1 MLELTLASLLS
12 TMSVDFCAIMEK
24 ENDVVK
30 STLIAYSKA
39 NQKYGS
45 DNVIKV
51 VTEANPIELR
61 ALALSNVVTKCPN
74 KL

>member
-1 MLELTLASLLS
+1 MMELTLASLLS
-12 TMSVDFCAIMEK
+12 TMSADFCAIMEK

-45 DNVIKV
+45 DDVIRV

>member
-1 MLELTLASLLS
+1 MMELTLASLLS
-12 TMSVDFCAIMEK
+12 TMSADFCAIMEK

-45 DNVIKV
+45 DNVIRV

-61 ALALSNVVTKCPN
+61 ALALSNVVTKCPS

>member
-1 MLELTLASLLS
+1 MVELTLATLLS
-12 TMSVDFCAIMEK
+12 TMSADFCALMEK

-30 STLIAYSKA
+30 STLLAYSNA
-39 NQKYGS
+39 NKKYGP
-45 DNVIKV
+45 DKVIKV
-51 VTEANPIELR
+51 VTDANPIELR

>member
-1 MLELTLASLLS
+1 MELTLASLLS
-12 TMSVDFCAIMEK
+12 TMSADFCAIMEK

-45 DNVIKV
+45 DDVIRV

>member
-1 MLELTLASLLS
+1 MIELTLASLLS

-30 STLIAYSKA
+30 STLLAYSKA
-39 NQKYGS
+39 NQKYGT
-45 DNVIKV
+45 DNVIRV
-51 VTEANPIELR
+51 VAEANPIELR

>member
-1 MLELTLASLLS
+1 MIELTLASLLS

-39 NQKYGS
+39 NQKYGP
-45 DNVIKV
+45 DNVIRV